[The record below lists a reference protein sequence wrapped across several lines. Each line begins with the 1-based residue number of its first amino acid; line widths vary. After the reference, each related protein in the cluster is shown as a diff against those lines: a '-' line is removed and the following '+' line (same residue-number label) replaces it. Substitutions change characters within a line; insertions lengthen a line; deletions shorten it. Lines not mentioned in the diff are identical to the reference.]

1 MKKLKILLDLFFTF
15 SKIGLFTF
23 GGGYAMFPILQ
34 KEIVERKKWST
45 NEELGDY
52 CAIGQ
57 CTPGVIAV
65 NTATFIGEN
74 ICGVSGALI
83 ATLGFIFPALI
94 FIQLIAIFIQ
104 NFSSLQ
110 IIQYAFS
117 GIRVCVTILILQTIF
132 NLAKTAIID
141 KITIFIFLGV
151 VLGSLYFNI
160 SPILIIIISAIL
172 GVSIKKIK

>member
-1 MKKLKILLDLFFTF
+1 MKKLKKLLDLFFTF

-34 KEIVERKKWST
+34 KEIVEKKKWAT

-65 NTATFIGEN
+65 NTATFVGEN
-74 ICGVSGALI
+74 ICGILGALV

-94 FIQLIAIFIQ
+94 VIQIIGAFIQ
-104 NFSSLQ
+104 NFSSLET
-110 IIQYAFS
+110 IQYAFS
-117 GIRVCVTILILQTIF
+117 GIRVCVSILILQTIF
-132 NLAKTAIID
+132 NLSKQAIID
-141 KITIFIFLGV
+141 NITMFIFFGV
-151 VLGSLYFNI
+151 ILGSLFFNI
-160 SPILIIIISAIL
+160 SPVIIIIISALSGIY
-172 GVSIKKIK
+172 IKRKK